1 MATIRLLFLSDFTGI
16 YWLMKYINNN
26 LSVEKIKVKDIA
38 KKFGTPTYCYS
49 YKKLKDNINNFKNNF
64 KSFSPLICFAIKSN
78 SNVNLIKEISKL
90 GLGADVVSIG
100 ELMMALKAGI
110 EPKKIVFSGVGKT
123 ATEIGFAI
131 DKKILLINAESKSEI
146 VEIER
151 IAKSKKITVNIGIR
165 LNPNTDAKTLK
176 QISTGKKENKFGV
189 DEKVF
194 FDLVN
199 YVKLSK
205 NIKLKCLS
213 VHIGSQI
220 LDHKPYKKMLNV
232 IGKIIKKSNYNF
244 EFIDLG
250 GGMGISYEKTNKKL
264 NYQKYNTAINKF
276 LKNHKSK
283 IIFEPGRSIVG
294 NIGSLISK
302 VIYIKENEK
311 KDFIILDAAMNDLM
325 RPALYGANHK
335 TLPVI
340 KTNQVSKK
348 VYEFVGPICESTD
361 KFTTLKKFQKLKEK
375 DLIVMC
381 DTGAYGMSLS
391 SNYNL
396 RPKAAEIL
404 IKGSKI
410 NVIKKRQKLEEL
422 I

>member
-1 MATIRLLFLSDFTGI
+1 
-16 YWLMKYINNN
+16 MKYINKS
-26 LSVEKIKVKDIA
+26 LSIEKVKVQDIS

-49 YKKLKDNINNFKNNF
+49 YEQLKKNIRDFK
-64 KSFSPLICFAIKSN
+64 KSFSSFAPLICFAIKSN
-78 SNVNLIKEISKL
+78 TNVNLIREIRKF

-110 EPKKIVFSGVGKT
+110 DPKKIVFSGVGKT
-123 ATEIGFAI
+123 SNEISYAI

-146 VEIER
+146 NEIER
-151 IAKSKKITVNIGIR
+151 IARSKKKIVNIGIR

-189 DEKVF
+189 DEKTF

-199 YVKLSK
+199 YSKLSK
-205 NIKLKCLS
+205 NISLKCLS

-220 LDHKPYKKMLNV
+220 LDYKPYEKMLKV
-232 IGKIIKKSNYNF
+232 VDKIIKKSNHKF
-244 EFIDLG
+244 KFIDLG
-250 GGMGISYEKTNKKL
+250 GGMGISYEKNNKKL
-264 NYQKYNTAINKF
+264 NYQKYNIAIKKF

-302 VIYIKENEK
+302 VIYIKENDK

-325 RPALYGANHK
+325 RPALYGANHR

-340 KTNQVSKK
+340 KTNQTSKK

-375 DLIVMC
+375 DLVVMC
-381 DTGAYGMSLS
+381 DVGAYGMSLS
-391 SNYNL
+391 SNYNV
-396 RPKAAEIL
+396 RPKPPEL
-404 IKGSKI
+404 IINGSKI
-410 NVIKKRQKLEEL
+410 NIIKKRQKLKDL